1 MIKKLL
7 PIVLLLV
14 GSGAGVGAGIF
25 LRPAP
30 VEVEIHSEDK
40 AEKHDEK
47 PAKEAEKKD
56 DESGPLDSEYVKMSN
71 QFVVPIVKDGRVASM
86 VVMSLSIE
94 VPEGKKDDVLLR
106 EPKLRDSFL
115 RVLFDHANIGGFE
128 GAFTEANTLAILRS
142 ALKEIAQ
149 KDMGVEMISDVLIL
163 DIARQDY

>member
-1 MIKKLL
+1 MLKKLL
-7 PIVLLLV
+7 PIVLLAI

-30 VEVEIHSEDK
+30 VEEEQHAGDTE
-40 AEKHDEK
+40 EKHEEDHAEAPKDHDE
-47 PAKEAEKKD
+47 ET
-56 DESGPLDSEYVKMSN
+56 PLDREYVKMSN
-71 QFVVPIVKDGRVASM
+71 QFVVPIVKDGRVASL

-94 VPEGKKDDVLLR
+94 VPAGGKDDVLVR

-128 GAFTEANTLAILRS
+128 GDFTDANTLAVLRT
-142 ALKEIAQ
+142 ALREIAQ
-149 KDMGVEMISDVLIL
+149 KDMGVDMVSDVLIL